1 MLSDFDLSKQSGEPG
16 GAPAGFRQGGPNGTF
31 LVDTRSCIA
40 DFRTNSFVGTE
51 GQFFSPATV
60 AESLVLYDAEVL
72 IRLTEY
78 IAPEVIKGCG
88 HTSAVDWWTLGIL
101 VYEMIVNPFC
111 D

>member
-1 MLSDFDLSKQSGEPG
+1 M
-16 GAPAGFRQGGPNGTF
+16 

-51 GQFFSPATV
+51 
-60 AESLVLYDAEVL
+60 
-72 IRLTEY
+72 EY

-101 VYEMIVNPFC
+101 VYEMIVRTCRDARANDQFATTPFKGPNRNATFANVLKN
-111 D
+111 DVMFTDSIPITRYV